1 MAPKFCP
8 EEADVAQA
16 LSKLE
21 YGKGDLTKAVFG
33 EWGQKNA
40 SNSEIPITI
49 CGSENRAAV
58 RLGHQSSTHFSP
70 GVLITW
76 AWGESD
82 VLDGEREVWGRCGV
96 GRMFF
101 G

>member
-1 MAPKFCP
+1 MAPKFSP
-8 EEADVAQA
+8 EEADADTDVCVA

-21 YGKGDLTKAVFG
+21 YGKGDLSRAKFG
-33 EWGQKNA
+33 EWGMKNA
-40 SNSEIPITI
+40 NNSAVEITI

-82 VLDGEREVWGRCGV
+82 VLDGEREVWGR
-96 GRMFF
+96 
-101 G
+101 